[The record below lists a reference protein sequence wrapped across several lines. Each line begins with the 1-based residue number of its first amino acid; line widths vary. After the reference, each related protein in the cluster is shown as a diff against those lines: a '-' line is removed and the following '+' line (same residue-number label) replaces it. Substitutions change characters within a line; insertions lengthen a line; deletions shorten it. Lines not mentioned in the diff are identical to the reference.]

1 MVNFTREVDDK
12 TFADATKVV
21 DVHDYHEEICVM
33 DDMCTWTHRDVQSL
47 AVDKKM
53 HCTMCTMCTS
63 AHRHILQCTST
74 AEWRSANL
82 PIQNVSQTAH
92 QQMRQSMAE
101 RMLHHSSQWHCLLA
115 HTLIQFCWVQSKGNK
130 VQVQSDRRGDDSS
143 ILSF

>member
-53 HCTMCTMCTS
+53 HNVHIGPS
-63 AHRHILQCTST
+63 AYLAMHKHSRVEISQSSNTKCIADCS
-74 AEWRSANL
+74 SANE
-82 PIQNVSQTAH
+82 TKH
-92 QQMRQSMAE
+92 
-101 RMLHHSSQWHCLLA
+101 
-115 HTLIQFCWVQSKGNK
+115 G
-130 VQVQSDRRGDDSS
+130 
-143 ILSF
+143 